1 MENYKKRI
9 LDDDIER
16 RLKNK
21 GAILVEGAKWCGKTT
36 TCETHAESILYM
48 DGIYCPPMG
57 KSCLQ

>member
-9 LDDDIER
+9 IDPMLAQ

-36 TCETHAESILYM
+36 MCETHAESILY
-48 DGIYCPPMG
+48 G
-57 KSCLQ
+57 